1 MVLDLGEIISTSAES
16 KKNAGSNKFY
26 DIAASRGIEIR
37 FKDLGGFMGM
47 YKYYDVYNRFIT
59 LNQNNDVPAQTL
71 TGYHELGH
79 DIYDQ
84 DIAKDIPLQD
94 FRINMK
100 DPIELRA
107 NMFAAETQ
115 LEDSEIWG
123 FIRKGYTIEQ
133 MAIATGTY
141 WDYIAIKLDL
151 LRYKGYEIKQF
162 EYNSNFLR
170 VAEGKR
176 DGANYFAC

>member
-1 MVLDLGEIISTSAES
+1 MVLLGEIISTSEES
-16 KKNAGSNKFY
+16 VKLAGSRKLH
-26 DIAASRGIEIR
+26 DIAASRGIDIR
-37 FKDLGGFMGM
+37 YKDLGGLMGL
-47 YKYYDVYNRFIT
+47 YKYYDKNNRFIT
-59 LNQNNDVPAQTL
+59 LNQNNDVPAQTV

-84 DIAKDIPLQD
+84 DIAKDILLHD
-94 FRINMK
+94 FRIDMR

-115 LEDSEIWG
+115 LEDYKILTYISEDL
-123 FIRKGYTIEQ
+123 TIEQ

-141 WDYIAIKLDL
+141 WDYIAIKLEL
-151 LRYKGYEIKQF
+151 LRYKGYELKQF
-162 EYNSNFLR
+162 EFNPYFLR

-176 DGANYFAC
+176 DGANHFTC